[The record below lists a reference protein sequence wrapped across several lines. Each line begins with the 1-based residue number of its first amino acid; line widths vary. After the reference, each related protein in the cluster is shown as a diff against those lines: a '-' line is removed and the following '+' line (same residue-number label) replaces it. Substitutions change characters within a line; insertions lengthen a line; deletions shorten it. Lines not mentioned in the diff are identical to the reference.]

1 MENGTTPSQ
10 SQGNQSTTLP
20 VMELLLSFVGIGHP
34 CAPQKNFA
42 TIVPPPAL
50 RCSIRSNHQRRKL
63 RVRFDE
69 STKPSKDSPRNR
81 GLSPEVAEKLFKV
94 TGHVERQI
102 ALAKRRASEAASEG
116 SRVESTWRA

>member
-1 MENGTTPSQ
+1 M
-10 SQGNQSTTLP
+10 TTLP

>member
-1 MENGTTPSQ
+1 MTTLLQ
-10 SQGNQSTTLP
+10 LP